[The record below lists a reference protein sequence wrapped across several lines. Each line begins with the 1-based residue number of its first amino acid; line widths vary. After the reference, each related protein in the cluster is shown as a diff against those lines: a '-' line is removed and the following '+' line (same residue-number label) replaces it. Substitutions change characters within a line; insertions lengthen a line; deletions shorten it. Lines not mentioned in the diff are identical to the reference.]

1 MIGVTTLLSIGLA
14 LGLSCGIGILLGR
27 VATQWVTGRA
37 LTNLL
42 MDIRG
47 AFLPF
52 LLAPVIAQTWNLSP
66 WLVVGLV
73 VGFTQAISVSRWIA
87 RRSGEWSP
95 ALLGGIALGRSR
107 AALVARSAAARGAVV
122 GTLAVTTTQV
132 IVLEAILAAVGL
144 PSISPHGSI
153 GARLYFG
160 TGAEL
165 LLVLAVCTG
174 AIVLTELG
182 CSWLLQRKPRTSK
195 S

>member
-1 MIGVTTLLSIGLA
+1 LIGITTLGSIGLA
-14 LGLSCGIGILLGR
+14 LVLAAGLGVLLGR

-52 LLAPVIAQTWNLSP
+52 LLAPVVAETWALPP
-66 WLVVGLV
+66 WMVVGLII
-73 VGFTQAISVSRWIA
+73 GFMQAISVSRWIA

-107 AALVARSAAARGAVV
+107 AALVARGATARGAVV
-122 GTLAVTTTQV
+122 GTLAATTMRV
-132 IVLEAILAAVGL
+132 IGLEASLAAVGL
-144 PSISPHGSI
+144 PGISPRGSI

-182 CSWLLQRKPRTSK
+182 SSWLFQTRPRTSK